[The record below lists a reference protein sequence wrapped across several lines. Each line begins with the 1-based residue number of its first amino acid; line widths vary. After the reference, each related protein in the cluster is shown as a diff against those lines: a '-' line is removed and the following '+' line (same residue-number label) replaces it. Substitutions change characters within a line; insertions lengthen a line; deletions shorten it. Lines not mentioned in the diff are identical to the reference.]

1 MFCRS
6 NGTSVCISCGT
17 VLMAIGCPM
26 FSSIAVKRPYSS
38 LTETHSSIG
47 KRAQSPAAVIA
58 AISASAMFSLISKPS
73 APNGISP
80 VVKPFASA
88 SSTTSIQV
96 ADPSIAASL
105 FPSSAAAYARCRT
118 CRATRRTSIRSY
130 LSPRSHPT
138 SGRSRNRQPRTVR
151 QTFVGKSGCRRTAC
165 PAYSDVA
172 VEPSPMRE
180 RTITDKTG
188 TFGS

>member
-6 NGTSVCISCGT
+6 NGISVCISCGT

-88 SSTTSIQV
+88 SSTTC
-96 ADPSIAASL
+96 
-105 FPSSAAAYARCRT
+105 F
-118 CRATRRTSIRSY
+118 
-130 LSPRSHPT
+130 H
-138 SGRSRNRQPRTVR
+138 
-151 QTFVGKSGCRRTAC
+151 SGCGSIDCSFAFPIICSSICTVSHVSRHSPYVNTFISITSQPSYERTKPEP
-165 PAYSDVA
+165 PAADGSSDVRWQIGM
-172 VEPSPMRE
+172 PPYCLPGLFRRRS
-180 RTITDKTG
+180 
-188 TFGS
+188 